1 MQPHLPGAMNSFNNY
16 ANSESLDL
24 DDESGHN
31 FLHNSQSRSLL
42 MQKLTRAN
50 RIIKNFSLV
59 DLFIFFL
66 FY

>member
-1 MQPHLPGAMNSFNNY
+1 MQSNLAGTINSFNNF

-31 FLHNSQSRSLL
+31 FLHNSQSRALL

-50 RIIKNFSLV
+50 SM
-59 DLFIFFL
+59 LFL
-66 FY
+66 KTLN